1 MDSKDLNSDDRE
13 TRLNELLKLSRPNRG
28 APEREKHDTTMNR
41 MWANPQ
47 VRAKSKEMH
56 KKAVATIQ
64 AQQESGAGYT
74 SDIALREF
82 QMEYNQRLIGHGSAY
97 MPASFGITEAFFKR
111 TTEFA
116 GFLLHPETDYLIN
129 FTDFLDYITSPD
141 SPPLDIGAASNLA
154 QNHIINVNSLDV
166 PGEFL
171 LETDNGHG
179 FSILGASY
187 IRRGDEISM
196 LMVVGE
202 QMPEAELEKV
212 RQTLTEPSLIAPNKP
227 DLPPTDDSKA
237 GIVFI
242 DEEKHLV
249 RDIALCRFNLKEKR
263 LDARCL
269 LQDMGSKYAMVT
281 DVPEVVQCAT
291 DRDKLIQSMT
301 EKLDKAGV
309 VWESA
314 KMLLLLPAYLD
325 TRITFKRTEQ
335 RRTKFGLQ
343 VQNSLKYKRSVAD
356 ALPESKVVFRR
367 ISAVRIETPSSPQH
381 LTGRSFTPPMFQVQV
396 SGFWRIFSDSTQQGH
411 DEQGNP
417 IAGKTWVR
425 SHIRHKD
432 KSEGPGPKVVY
443 IKSSLSFARRK
454 LEQYRADIIQS
465 EQAAKP
471 IEKQTTSPSFDE
483 TNIHTVQP
491 SAELAGAYL
500 YVMRCPAHGRDIYK
514 VGYTDRDPEQRAR
527 ELSKKTATPTPF
539 LVVQAWAVSDGRLAE
554 CAAHQALGE
563 YRVDS
568 SREFFQSTYSTLRQM
583 LENAVQPWLL

>member
-28 APEREKHDTTMNR
+28 TPEREKHDTTMNR
-41 MWANPQ
+41 MWAKTQ

-56 KKAVATIQ
+56 KKAIATIQ
-64 AQQESGAGYT
+64 AQQESGGGYP

-82 QMEYNQRLIGHGSAY
+82 QMEYNQRLMQHGTTY
-97 MPASFGITEAFFKR
+97 MPASFDIAEAFFKR

-129 FTDFLDYITSPD
+129 FTDFLDYVTSPD
-141 SPPLDIGAASNLA
+141 SPPLDVGAASNLS
-154 QNHIINVNSLDV
+154 QNQIINVNFLDV

-202 QMPEAELEKV
+202 RMPETELEKL
-212 RQTLTEPSLIAPNKP
+212 RQVLAEPILMAPNKP
-227 DLPPTDDSKA
+227 DMLPADDSKA

-242 DEEKHLV
+242 DEDKHLV

-269 LQDMGSKYAMVT
+269 LQDMGSGYAIAI
-281 DVPEVVQCAT
+281 DVPEVVQY
-291 DRDKLIQSMT
+291 DKKLDKLKNMS
-301 EKLDKAGV
+301 EKLDKASV

-325 TRITFKRTEQ
+325 ARITFKRTEQ

-343 VQNSLKYKRSVAD
+343 VQNSFKYKRSVAD

-367 ISAVRIETPSSPQH
+367 ISAVRIETPISPQH
-381 LTGRSFTPPMFQVQV
+381 LTGRSFTPPMFQVHV

-411 DEQGNP
+411 DAQGNP

-454 LEQYRADIIQS
+454 LEQYRATIAYS
-465 EQAAKP
+465 EQVSKP
-471 IEKQTTSPSFDE
+471 IEKQATTTSSGKTDLPAL
-483 TNIHTVQP
+483 QP
-491 SAELAGAYL
+491 SEELAGAYL

-539 LVVQAWAVSDGRLAE
+539 LVVQTWAVSDGRLAE
-554 CAAHQALGE
+554 RAAHQALDGC
-563 YRVDS
+563 RVDS
-568 SREFFQSTYSTLRQM
+568 SREFFQAMYSALRQR
-583 LENAVQPWLL
+583 LEDAIQPWLL